1 MQLVVRASLRF
12 LRTPALLLAL
22 VVAASCAPASQGGAT
37 DRPGSSIVARVQY
50 WKNAQ
55 SVEYFMESARLAG
68 VSTVHLITKQDEDD
82 TIPSGTAFY
91 QSTIAPVWRG
101 ADGWDPLRVAVE
113 EAHKRGIKIYA
124 WMPQFH
130 DQVAARAHPE
140 WEMQVA
146 KGGVAIK
153 FSETSSSWFVNPIDP
168 EVRDYERSL
177 VEEVLT
183 NYEVDGID
191 LDWVRYD
198 NQNMDVGPVSR
209 AAAEAEIGID
219 PLTLNFDAGLRDPDV
234 VRWQVW
240 RSAII
245 AEHVASIRASLN
257 QIRPAA
263 HLAAFVLPQSFWEV
277 GQNLALFA
285 NSLDEVEP
293 MCYWRDWGY
302 PPSWVVTDCLQTV
315 DARIAKAHAK
325 TVVIPTIG
333 ADEPADETATV
344 LADLKRVRPNLIGIA
359 WFSYDAWSRVKMSEA
374 TALLAGY

>member
-1 MQLVVRASLRF
+1 VRRLIRF
-12 LRTPALLLAL
+12 VALAFALA
-22 VVAASCAPASQGGAT
+22 VVASCTPPPPLGASKAPT
-37 DRPGSSIVARVQY
+37 SSIVARVQY

-68 VSTVHLITKQDEDD
+68 VSTVHLIAKQDEDD

-91 QSTIAPVWRG
+91 TSAIAPVWRG

-113 EAHKRGIKIYA
+113 EAHKRGLKIYA

-146 KGGVAIK
+146 KDGAAVK

-168 EVRDYERSL
+168 EVRAYERSL

-209 AAAEAEIGID
+209 AAAEAEIGLD
-219 PLTLNFDAGLRDPDV
+219 PLTFNFDAGLNDPEV

-245 AEHVASIRASLN
+245 AEHVASIRVSLDR
-257 QIRPAA
+257 IRPGA

-285 NSLDEVEP
+285 NALDEVEP
-293 MCYWRDWGY
+293 MCYWRDWSY
-302 PPSWVVTDCLQTV
+302 PPSWVVADCLQTV

-325 TVVIPTIG
+325 TLVIPTIG
-333 ADEPADETATV
+333 ADEPADETAAV
-344 LADLKRVRPNLIGIA
+344 LADLKRLRPNLPGIA
-359 WFSYDAWSRVKMSEA
+359 WFSYDAWSREKMSEA